1 KHGAALI
8 AGREGINLTTDLK
21 SDVAPLASMLL
32 SIADTGVIHAMKDPT
47 RGGLGSA
54 LNEISAKSNVG
65 LLLEEEAI
73 PVNPEVNGVCELLG
87 LDMFSLSSEGM
98 AVLAVVPDKA
108 EEVLET
114 IQRHP
119 LGINARIIG
128 EATDKYQGKVV
139 VRTSIGGHRLL
150 RKPLGEPIPRVC

>member
-1 KHGAALI
+1 
-8 AGREGINLTTDLK
+8 
-21 SDVAPLASMLL
+21 
-32 SIADTGVIHAMKDPT
+32 
-47 RGGLGSA
+47 
-54 LNEISAKSNVG
+54 
-65 LLLEEEAI
+65 
-73 PVNPEVNGVCELLG
+73 
-87 LDMFSLSSEGM
+87 MFSLSSEGM

-114 IQRHP
+114 IQKHP
-119 LGINARIIG
+119 LGVNARIIG